1 MSAEPRGLTDTP
13 RGFSGMTALERAIM
27 AEWDA
32 GLSYRRIALKLGCPP
47 RRVEATITNYDGKA
61 DHAFACRDAKQGSA
75 QLLAAIARHH
85 PERIA
90 A

>member
-1 MSAEPRGLTDTP
+1 VSATGVQLDPHGHSGL
-13 RGFSGMTALERAIM
+13 TALETAIM
-27 AEWDA
+27 AEWDG
-32 GLSYRRIALKLGCPP
+32 GLSVKRIALKLRCPP
-47 RRVEATITNYDGKA
+47 RRVESTISNYDGKA
-61 DHAFACRDAKQGSA
+61 DHAFACRAARAGSE

>member
-1 MSAEPRGLTDTP
+1 MSAHGIELEPHGHSGLNT
-13 RGFSGMTALERAIM
+13 LEAAIM
-27 AEWDA
+27 AEWDG
-32 GLSYRRIALKLGCPP
+32 GLSVKRIALKLRCPP
-47 RRVEATITNYDGKA
+47 RRVESTISNYDGKA
-61 DHAFACRDAKQGSA
+61 DHAFACRAARAGSE

>member
-1 MSAEPRGLTDTP
+1 VLTGCINLTAHGHSGL
-13 RGFSGMTALERAIM
+13 TALEAAIM
-27 AEWDA
+27 AEWDG
-32 GLSYRRIALKLGCPP
+32 GLSVKRIALKLGCPP
-47 RRVEATITNYDGKA
+47 RRVESTISNYDGKA
-61 DHAFACRDAKQGSA
+61 DHAFSVRAARSGSE

>member
-1 MSAEPRGLTDTP
+1 MNAGCINIDPHGHGGL
-13 RGFSGMTALERAIM
+13 TALEAAIM
-27 AEWDA
+27 AEWDG
-32 GLSYRRIALKLGCPP
+32 GLSVKRIALKLRCPP
-47 RRVEATITNYDGKA
+47 RRVESTISNYDGKA
-61 DHAFACRDAKQGSA
+61 DHAFAARAAKQGSA

>member
-1 MSAEPRGLTDTP
+1 MSCINIDPHGHGGL
-13 RGFSGMTALERAIM
+13 TALEVAIL
-27 AEWDA
+27 AEWDG
-32 GLSYRRIALKLGCPP
+32 GLSVKRIALKLNCPP
-47 RRVEATITNYDGKA
+47 RRVESTISNYDGKA
-61 DHAFACRDAKQGSA
+61 DHAFAVRDAKQGSA

>member
-1 MSAEPRGLTDTP
+1 MTAGCINIDPHGFGGL
-13 RGFSGMTALERAIM
+13 TALERAILD
-27 AEWDA
+27 EWDA
-32 GLSYRRIALKLGCPP
+32 GLSIKRIALKLGCPP
-47 RRVEATITNYDGKA
+47 RRVETAISNYDGKA
-61 DHAFACRDAKQGSA
+61 DHAFACRDAKQGSE

>member
-1 MSAEPRGLTDTP
+1 MSAADIVNLEPHGH
-13 RGFSGMTALERAIM
+13 SGMTALERAIM

-32 GLSYRRIALKLGCPP
+32 GLSQKRIALKLGCPP
-47 RRVEATITNYDGKA
+47 ARVDRTVSTYDGKA
-61 DHAFACRDAKQGSA
+61 DHAFACRDAKQGSE

>member
-1 MSAEPRGLTDTP
+1 MTGCVDLEPHGYT
-13 RGFSGMTALERAIM
+13 GMTALERAIM

-32 GLSYRRIALKLGCPP
+32 GLSYKRIALKLNCPP
-47 RRVEATITNYDGKA
+47 RRVETTISNYDGKA
-61 DHAFACRDAKQGSA
+61 DHAFACRAAKQGSE
-75 QLLAAIARHH
+75 QLLAAIALHH